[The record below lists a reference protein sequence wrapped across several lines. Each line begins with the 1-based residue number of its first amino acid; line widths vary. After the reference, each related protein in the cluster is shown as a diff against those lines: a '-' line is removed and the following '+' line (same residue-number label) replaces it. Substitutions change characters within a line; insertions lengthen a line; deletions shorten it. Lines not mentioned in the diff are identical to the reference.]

1 MDLLLEREPETMN
14 VTLDINAPARTE
26 VAALVIDRPDEAIFR
41 VNKRIYV
48 DPAIFE
54 AEIERIFARVWTY
67 VCHESQVPVTG
78 DYVATEIARQPV
90 FATRAPSGA
99 VRVFFDAC
107 AHRGARLTTRRYG
120 RAATITCRYHGWCYN
135 TEGKCTKIQFEKLG
149 WPEGVPQQQNTDLV
163 AVPRVA
169 NYRGFIF
176 ASLAPEGESLE
187 AFLGESAR
195 VIDTMADQSPHGVEV
210 LPGSIRYVM
219 RANWKFQS
227 ENGADGYH
235 VAAVHRNYAD
245 TVSFREQLAGAELD
259 PMRATEAGRILNRT
273 RTQTGSYDLGRGHM
287 LNWSD
292 RANTKAIPLSE
303 REPELRAQ
311 FPDSYVKWMLGRGR
325 VLTVFP
331 NFLINDV
338 ASTGIRVWRP
348 VSVNET
354 ELETWCFAPVGESER
369 AREAR
374 IRKFEDFFFP
384 SSLAVPDD
392 VAAME
397 GAHEGSQATGM
408 GWVDFS
414 RGRSFVRDGADEP
427 AEGLRITPVTSN
439 GQGDSETCFFGFYRQ
454 WLSLMTGPA

>member
-1 MDLLLEREPETMN
+1 MNHIASPAARRLSEPE
-14 VTLDINAPARTE
+14 IAG
-26 VAALVIDRPDEAIFR
+26 LVDDRPSAAVFR
-41 VNKRIYV
+41 VDKRIYV
-48 DPAIFE
+48 DPGIFE
-54 AEIERIFARVWTY
+54 LEMERVFSRIWSY

-90 FATRAPSGA
+90 FATRAASGE

-120 RAATITCRYHGWCYN
+120 RASTITCRYHGWCYD
-135 TEGKCTKIQFEKLG
+135 TSGKCVKIQYEKLG
-149 WPEGVPQQQNTDLV
+149 WPEGIPEGQNVDLMPL
-163 AVPRVA
+163 PRVA
-169 NYRGFIF
+169 SYRGFIF
-176 ASLAPEGESLE
+176 ASLAREGDDLE
-187 AFLGESAR
+187 TYLGQSAR
-195 VIDTMADQSPHGVEV
+195 VIDTMADQSPQGIEV
-210 LPGSIRYVM
+210 LPGSIRYTM
-219 RANWKFQS
+219 KANWKFQS

-245 TVSFREQLAGAELD
+245 TVMFREQLAGDDLD
-259 PMRATEAGRILNRT
+259 PMKATEAGRILNRT
-273 RTQTGSYDLGRGHM
+273 RTQTGSYDLDAGHM

-292 RANTKAIPLSE
+292 RANTSAVPLSE
-303 REPELRAQ
+303 REPELLSS
-311 FPDSYVKWMLGRGR
+311 FPADYVKWMLGRGR

-338 ASTGIRVWRP
+338 ASTAIRVWRP
-348 VSVNET
+348 VSAGET
-354 ELETWCFAPVGESER
+354 ELETWCFAPVGESAK

-397 GAHEGSQATGM
+397 GAHEGSLATGM

-414 RGRSFVRDGADEP
+414 RGRSFMRQGPDQP
-427 AEGLRITPVTSN
+427 AAGLRAQPATSN
-439 GQGDSETCFFGFYRQ
+439 SQGDSETCFFGFYRR
-454 WLSLMTGPA
+454 WRDLMTTMGRE